1 MTRTAPAHRPT
12 LLAVVLATTFLLG
25 GCAGQRA
32 TPAVAPAAT
41 VSPSVTIARMSAE
54 QKRTTIATS
63 FPIEVP
69 VPQGRVVRGEAQGS
83 DAWDYQLLISAS
95 AADVVSWYAEWYTK
109 ADWQLI
115 SDSATDGG
123 RKLTFMKGSAESE
136 VIVKPSG
143 ADLTSV
149 IVVLGVG
156 APVLNTQ

>member
-1 MTRTAPAHRPT
+1 MTRTLPAHRYT
-12 LLAVVLATTFLLG
+12 VLAVVLAMALLLG
-25 GCAGQRA
+25 GCAGQR
-32 TPAVAPAAT
+32 PK
-41 VSPSVTIARMSAE
+41 PSVVPTPTASSSVAIARMSAE

-69 VPQGRVVRGEAQGS
+69 VPQGRVVRGEAQGA
-83 DAWDYQLLISAS
+83 DAWDYQLMIPAS

-115 SDSATDGG
+115 SDTAADGG
-123 RKLTFMKGSAESE
+123 RKLSFVKGGAESA
-136 VIVKPSG
+136 VIVKPAG

>member
-1 MTRTAPAHRPT
+1 MTRTLPAHRYT
-12 LLAVVLATTFLLG
+12 VLAVVLAMALLLG
-25 GCAGQRA
+25 GCAGQR
-32 TPAVAPAAT
+32 PK
-41 VSPSVTIARMSAE
+41 PSVVPTPIASSSVAIARMSAE

-83 DAWDYQLLISAS
+83 DAWDYQLLIPAS

-109 ADWQLI
+109 ADWRLI
-115 SDSATDGG
+115 SDTAADGG
-123 RKLTFMKGSAESE
+123 RKLSFVKGGAESA
-136 VIVKPSG
+136 VIVKPAG